1 MKTLLTYLIIFL
13 FTGVFVTKTNAQEWS
28 DEQKEVLKATQSL
41 CEYWANRDLES
52 YMNSTHKD
60 FSGWFENEP
69 LPVNRSTLK
78 KWEGF
83 WLKDIKIHIWEI
95 QPVSI
100 TVSGDVAVIQHYL
113 NTVREDEKGKITVYS
128 KYTDVFKKENGKW
141 MNIAS
146 HGGKIKKN

>member
-1 MKTLLTYLIIFL
+1 MKTLSTYLIIL
-13 FTGVFVTKTNAQEWS
+13 MFTGVFVPKTYAQEWS
-28 DEQKEVLKATQSL
+28 NEQKEVLKATQTL
-41 CEYWANRDLES
+41 YEYWANRDLES
-52 YMNSTHKD
+52 YMNCTHKD

-69 LPVNRSTLK
+69 LPVNKNVLQ

-83 WLKDIKIHIWEI
+83 WLKEVKIHLWEI

-100 TVSGDVAVIQHYL
+100 TVSGDVAVIHHFI
-113 NTVREDEKGKITVYS
+113 NTVREDEKGKIAVYS

-146 HGGKIKKN
+146 HGGKIKDD